1 MNPTVVV
8 TNVGKTFRRY
18 HPDRPATIQEAVA
31 KGLRRMRSVERF
43 WGLRDVSFIVGAGK
57 AVGIIG
63 SNGSGKSTLLRL
75 IGGVGRPD
83 TGQIDVHGRIGA
95 LLDLGAGFH
104 PELTGRENAVLA
116 GILNGLT
123 RRQVIER
130 LDSIVAFAEV
140 EKALDNP
147 MRTYSSGMQL
157 RLAFSVAVHT
167 EPDILL
173 IDEVL
178 SVGDIAFQRKCLD
191 RIAQFKAAGC
201 SILLVSHEGSM
212 VQDFCEEAVWLNG
225 GQAMAQGAA
234 GEVVRQ
240 YSAHMGVGDPPLTES
255 KPEDE
260 SSYPVTSPPPPTV
273 RTTRGDEVP
282 LDEQRF
288 GSMELEI
295 GTVRVLD
302 GEGQPVTEM
311 RSGQPLQI
319 EIGYTATARLVAPIF
334 YSRILREDGLVCYN
348 LSTEFSTLSLSAIQ
362 GPGCIA
368 LYIERLDLNTGR
380 YVVDVGCYAQ
390 DWAYAYD
397 YHLSESS
404 LVVRGHGARDPVLN
418 APHRW
423 EVKEGSAAPVVL
435 QNNLDAEGRPQTRTP
450 SAER

>member
-43 WGLRDVSFIVGAGK
+43 WGLRDVSFTVGAGK

-83 TGQIDVHGRIGA
+83 TGRIDVHGAIGA

-104 PELTGRENAVLA
+104 PDLTGRENAVLA

-123 RRQVIER
+123 RRQVLER

-147 MRTYSSGMQL
+147 MRTYSSGMQM

-178 SVGDIAFQRKCLD
+178 SVGDIAFQKKCLD
-191 RIAQFKAAGC
+191 RIAQFRASGC

-212 VQDFCEEAVWLNG
+212 VRDLCDEAIWLRG
-225 GQAMAQGAA
+225 GRLMAQGDAA
-234 GEVVRQ
+234 DVVRQ
-240 YSAHMGVGDPPLTES
+240 YSAHMGFEDAPLTDS
-255 KPEDE
+255 KPDDE
-260 SSYPVTSPPPPTV
+260 PSYPVVAPPPPTV
-273 RTTRGDEVP
+273 RTTHGDEVP

-288 GSMELEI
+288 GSMELAI

-311 RSGQPLQI
+311 QTGQPLQI
-319 EIGYTATARLVAPIF
+319 EIGYSTTGRLVAPIF
-334 YSRILREDGLVCYN
+334 YSRILREDGIVCYN
-348 LSTEFSTLSLSAIQ
+348 LTTQFSTLSLSAIQ
-362 GPGCIA
+362 GRGCIA
-368 LYIERLDLNTGR
+368 LYIERLDLNRGR
-380 YVVDVGCYAQ
+380 YVIDVGCYAQ

-397 YHLSESS
+397 YHLSDCS
-404 LVVRGHGARDPVLN
+404 LVVRGDGVRDAVLN

-423 EVKEGSAAPVVL
+423 EFKEAPPVVM
-435 QNNLDAEGRPQTRTP
+435 QGEVGPDRRPQISTRSAEG
-450 SAER
+450 